1 MARLLQQPKAEHLD
15 YLRNLIVNTFS
26 RSVCNV
32 YDCKLL
38 EEDIF
43 KAISQRVS
51 VDTLRRLFNILKS
64 NSSPSTFTLDVC
76 SNYVGYNGWESL
88 VQSHSEQNILHQKSL
103 VFDVIEND
111 ISFDEL
117 SNRIN
122 TFSKSKELYETFNQI
137 ILAKSQKEDAVFFER
152 IFELRIIFEFNETFK
167 YNIYHSIHLLACL
180 CMKKDWLKNIAVNNY
195 FNLPYENDYFVEWL
209 VVPEND
215 YYAELLE
222 NYYRS
227 KKSDKQVELFY
238 SLIKCTQFA
247 ETENR
252 ELFLEH
258 YKVVEDFDVKQNSI
272 INILKMRYLGVQLY
286 WDKQFNESL
295 SQKNLKDKIVKHHYI
310 NAKDAGD
317 RVGSIFMICQ
327 YLSHINAYET
337 IILLYEQNS
346 KRHSKIL
353 GYWAELNFNQLKVY
367 YAFALLKLN
376 QIEKAKAI
384 FKQIDVHKFDLNFKQ
399 KIVPIYKEMENILL
413 KQF

>member
-1 MARLLQQPKAEHLD
+1 MARLLQQPKEEHLD

-43 KAISQRVS
+43 KAIAQRVS
-51 VDTLRRLFNILKS
+51 VDTLRRLFKILKG

-88 VQSHSEQNILHQKSL
+88 IQSHSEQNILHQKSL

-137 ILAKSQKEDAVFFER
+137 ILAKSQKEDVVFFER

-222 NYYRS
+222 NYYQS
-227 KKSDKQVELFY
+227 KKSDKQVVLFN

-258 YKVVEDFDVKQNSI
+258 YKIAEDFDVKQNSI

-286 WDKQFNESL
+286 WDKQFNEGL
-295 SQKNLKDKIVKHHYI
+295 FQKNLIDAIVKHHYI
-310 NAKDAGD
+310 NTKDAGD
-317 RVGSIFMICQ
+317 RVSSIFMICQ
-327 YLSHINAYET
+327 YLSHVNAYET

-367 YAFALLKLN
+367 YAFALLKLDQN
-376 QIEKAKAI
+376 EKAKEI
-384 FKQIDVHKFDLNFKQ
+384 FKQIDVHKFDLNFKY
-399 KIVPIYKEMENILL
+399 KIVPIYNEMEKMLL
-413 KQF
+413 DQR

>member
-1 MARLLQQPKAEHLD
+1 MARLLQQPKEEHLN

-32 YDCKLL
+32 SDCKLL
-38 EEDIF
+38 EEAIF

-64 NSSPSTFTLDVC
+64 NSSPSTFTLDLC

-88 VQSHSEQNILHQKSL
+88 VQSYSEQNILHQKAL

-122 TFSKSKELYETFNQI
+122 TFSKSKVLYETFNQI
-137 ILAKSQKEDAVFFER
+137 VLAKSQKEDVVFFER
-152 IFELRIIFEFNETFK
+152 IFELRIVFDFEETFK

-180 CMKKDWLKNIAVNNY
+180 CMKNDWLKNIAIYNY

-215 YYAELLE
+215 YYTELLE
-222 NYYRS
+222 NYYQC

-247 ETENR
+247 ETENWN
-252 ELFLEH
+252 LFLAH
-258 YKVVEDFDVKQNSI
+258 YKVVRDFDTKQNPI
-272 INILKMRYLGVQLY
+272 INILKMRFLGVQLY
-286 WDKQFNESL
+286 WDTHFNESRF
-295 SQKNLKDKIVKHHYI
+295 QKNLLDIIVKHQYI

-317 RVGSIFMICQ
+317 RVSSIFMICQ
-327 YLSHINAYET
+327 YLSNVNAYET
-337 IILLYEQNS
+337 IVLLYEQNAN
-346 KRHSKIL
+346 RHSKIL

-367 YAFALLKLN
+367 YAFALLKLGQN
-376 QIEKAKAI
+376 EKSKII
-384 FKQIDVHKFDLNFKQ
+384 FKQIDVHKFDLNFKY
-399 KIVPIYKEMENILL
+399 KIVPIYKEIETRLIE
-413 KQF
+413 FY

>member
-1 MARLLQQPKAEHLD
+1 MARLLQQPKEEHLD
-15 YLRNLIVNTFS
+15 YLRKLIVNTFS

-43 KAISQRVS
+43 KAIALRIS

-137 ILAKSQKEDAVFFER
+137 VLAKSQKEDVVFFER

-180 CMKKDWLKNIAVNNY
+180 CMKKDWLKKIAINNY
-195 FNLPYENDYFVEWL
+195 FNLPYENDYFVEWI

-222 NYYRS
+222 NYYQS
-227 KKSDKQVELFY
+227 KKSDKQVVLFY
-238 SLIKCTQFA
+238 SLIKCTQSA
-247 ETENR
+247 EAKNW
-252 ELFLEH
+252 ELFLEY
-258 YKVVEDFDVKQNSI
+258 YKAIEAFDVEKNPI

-286 WDKQFNESL
+286 RNNQFNESL
-295 SQKNLKDKIVKHHYI
+295 SQKDLIDKIVKHHYI

-317 RVGSIFMICQ
+317 RVSSIFMICQ
-327 YLSHINAYET
+327 YLLHVNAYET

-367 YAFALLKLN
+367 YAFALLKLEQN
-376 QIEKAKAI
+376 EKAKAI
-384 FKQIDVHKFDLNFKQ
+384 FKQIDVHKFDLNFKH
-399 KIVPIYKEMENILL
+399 KIVPIYNEMKKMLL
-413 KQF
+413 E